1 MRKTRDYVYIG
12 LMAALTAVL
21 SQIMLP
27 MPSGVPVTLQTFAVA
42 LAGFTLGAKRGAAAV
57 GVYLALGAVG
67 VPVFTGMM
75 GGFGKLFGVTGGFL
89 FGFPVLAFFCGLAS
103 ERKNK
108 LASAF
113 VSAPGLAVCHLMGT
127 AYYAFIAKTGI
138 AAAFIAVSL
147 PYILKDIAFIAGAWA
162 VSRSVKRALNNFS

>member
-12 LMAALTAVL
+12 LMAALIAVL

-42 LAGFTLGAKRGAAAV
+42 LAGFVLGARQGVAAV

-75 GGFGKLFGVTGGFL
+75 GGFGRLFGVTGGFL
-89 FGFPVLAFFCGLAS
+89 FGFLALAFFCGLSS
-103 ERKNK
+103 ERENK
-108 LASAF
+108 LASALI
-113 VSAPGLAVCHLMGT
+113 SMPGLVICHLMGT
-127 AYYAFIAKTGI
+127 AYYAFIAKTGF
-138 AAAFIAVSL
+138 AAAFLAVSL
-147 PYILKDIAFIAGAWA
+147 PYILKDILFIAGAWA
-162 VSRSVKRALNNFS
+162 VSRSVRRALKSFS